1 MKQILAATLLLA
13 VAACA
18 PAPEAASPAVGM
30 ANPASVHC
38 RSEGGKSEIRRNIG
52 GDEYGVCVFE
62 DGRQCEE
69 SALFRDKRCVVP
81 KAASSPLYEDG

>member
-1 MKQILAATLLLA
+1 MMKQTLLAALLLA

-18 PAPEAASPAVGM
+18 PSREAEAPPTEPAAAVGM

-38 RSEGGKSEIRRNIG
+38 QNEGGKSEIRRSVS
-52 GDEYGVCVFE
+52 GDEYGVCVFD

-69 SALFRDKRCVVP
+69 WALFRDKRCVAP
-81 KAASSPLYEDG
+81 TAA